1 MKLRT
6 SALDVTLKRPFTI
19 ARGTMTGATTVLVEL
34 EWNGLTGLGEA
45 APIERYGVSVEGVLD
60 YFKAHELAA
69 DDPYQ
74 IEDLLAGVPDAARC
88 GLDIALY
95 DLVGKDL
102 GVPLWQLFGL
112 DPGKAGVTSLTIGI
126 EDTIDAMVEHA
137 RELRDVPVLKVKL
150 GTGKEIET
158 LEGIRSIYT
167 GAIRIDANEGWNA
180 EQTVALLRE
189 MQRLDIEFCEQP
201 IPAGHPEQLRYIRER
216 VDIPLVADEDSLVAA
231 DLPALYGCVDGV
243 NLKLAKSGG
252 IRGGLAF
259 IHTARAM
266 GMKVMLGCMVETS
279 ILATA
284 AAHLTPLVDWPD
296 IDGPLFLSDDPFCGV
311 AFDRGKIVL
320 PSAPGLGVEKRTT
333 VSA

>member
-1 MKLRT
+1 
-6 SALDVTLKRPFTI
+6 
-19 ARGTMTGATTVLVEL
+19 
-34 EWNGLTGLGEA
+34 
-45 APIERYGVSVEGVLD
+45 VLD
-60 YFKAHELAA
+60 YFKARELAA

-74 IEDLLAGVPDAARC
+74 IEDLLAGVPEAARC

-112 DPGKAGVTSLTIGI
+112 DPDKAGVTSLTIGI
-126 EDTIDAMVEHA
+126 EDTIDAMVERA

-158 LEGIRSIYT
+158 LEGIRSVYT

-216 VDIPLVADEDSLVAA
+216 VDIPIVADEDSLVAA

-266 GMKVMLGCMVETS
+266 IRFAG
-279 ILATA
+279 
-284 AAHLTPLVDWPD
+284 
-296 IDGPLFLSDDPFCGV
+296 
-311 AFDRGKIVL
+311 
-320 PSAPGLGVEKRTT
+320 
-333 VSA
+333 